1 MKHHAASSLRS
12 KTHISQTKWL
22 GRTAMEQNVLLRLNK
37 PAAISDDS
45 QLFAIATAS
54 GSVNYLLLQ

>member
-1 MKHHAASSLRS
+1 
-12 KTHISQTKWL
+12 
-22 GRTAMEQNVLLRLNK
+22 MEQNVLLRLNK

-45 QLFAIATAS
+45 QLFAIATTS